1 MLESK
6 QVITEQVEV
15 DFYRCH
21 EEDDQGEMFEKGLVM
36 LSLGGKALR
45 QREQP
50 LWWPGGRKGC
60 SEGQQGGQC
69 GAVWWTSEQRKEAI
83 VEKSADPVPKGPG
96 GHAQR
101 ICLI

>member
-6 QVITEQVEV
+6 QLITEQVEV

-21 EEDDQGEMFEKGLVM
+21 EEDDQGEMFEKGSVM
-36 LSLGGKALR
+36 LSLGRKALR

-50 LWWPGGRKGC
+50 LWC

-69 GAVWWTSEQRKEAI
+69 DCSVVDK
-83 VEKSADPVPKGPG
+83 
-96 GHAQR
+96 
-101 ICLI
+101 